1 MKSSH
6 GIFFLVITLA
16 CRFAAAQGPPPVSTG
31 GIPLKTTFVSL
42 GQQANA
48 ILVEPVEPNK
58 KSRIAV
64 LITHPEREVTRV
76 KGVIKFPTLREA
88 KEHALRDAR
97 YAIDT
102 GNYVGSGV
110 RAEAYDDDLAL
121 R

>member
-1 MKSSH
+1 
-6 GIFFLVITLA
+6 VIQSIYRAIEIELEMH
-16 CRFAAAQGPPPVSTG
+16 
-31 GIPLKTTFVSL
+31 
-42 GQQANA
+42 QQADDYW
-48 ILVEPVEPNK
+48 
-58 KSRIAV
+58 RCDYM

-102 GNYVGSGV
+102 GNYVGSCV
-110 RAEAYDDDLAL
+110 RAEAYEDDLAL